1 MSELSIEH
9 ATFTYDGKTEIF
21 SNLNCTIRTDEI
33 FCILGPNGIGKST
46 LLKSILNLH
55 PLKQGVI
62 KLNGR
67 DVRNYSAKELAQEIA
82 YIPQSYQLTF
92 PYRVLDMIMMGRTPH
107 LSSGMNKPTHEDY
120 DKVYEAVSSLGLE
133 PLLYRSCTKLS
144 GGQLQMVM
152 LARAIAQGASFL
164 MLDEPTSHLDFG
176 KQMETLNMILKMKQR
191 GIGVLLTTHNPDHA
205 FMVCDKVAIMNNGGF
220 SSVGTPD
227 EVISEESLQEIYHI
241 KIRLSS
247 FLEEPGRKLC
257 VPLRT
262 NLNQLEINEEATR
275 SLI

>member
-1 MSELSIEH
+1 MSELSIEN
-9 ATFTYDGKTEIF
+9 ATFSYDGKTEIF
-21 SNLNCTIRTDEI
+21 SNLSCVIRTDEI

-55 PLKQGVI
+55 PLKAGVI

-67 DVRNYSAKELAQEIA
+67 DVRNYNAKELAREIA

-92 PYRVLDMIMMGRTPH
+92 PYRILDMIMMGRTPH
-107 LSSGMNKPTHEDY
+107 LNSGINKPTSEDY

-227 EVISEESLQEIYHI
+227 EVISEKNLREIYHI
-241 KIRLSS
+241 EICLSL
-247 FLEEPGRKLC
+247 FQEEPGRKLC

-262 NLNQLEINEEATR
+262 NLNK
-275 SLI
+275 S